1 MQPAEA
7 AAQPYPRSGFST
19 LVLKFRNYLF
29 CDDLGLDEVQG
40 WYDFNKERGP
50 PGHAPGRPRS
60 EEPVTPTQ
68 PRSQYSSGSRSVVEE
83 RSASVMIH
91 SLVPLFVR

>member
-29 CDDLGLDEVQG
+29 CDDLGLDDGQG
-40 WYDFNKERGP
+40 WNSFDKQRAGSTGPRTRQTPLAGTDHSGLKE
-50 PGHAPGRPRS
+50 
-60 EEPVTPTQ
+60 
-68 PRSQYSSGSRSVVEE
+68 
-83 RSASVMIH
+83 
-91 SLVPLFVR
+91 